1 MMKSSLPRIVF
12 SLVVVAILSFVSVVL
27 AQQEE
32 AASVETTK
40 SSWSGRV
47 DADVLSVRAR
57 PGTNYEVVS
66 KLQRGDIVEIV
77 SEQDGW
83 MEIYAPEDSRAWCAR
98 QFVSDEGVIT
108 GNQVRVRAG
117 PGLVFSPYYDL
128 PEGAKV
134 EMLGESRNGWQQ
146 ILVPKEATVWIHG
159 EFVSA
164 LKETEQPAATA
175 EEAAPVEA
183 LAAEEAV
190 DEMLEAVAGD
200 ESEELNARELSSVMA
215 PIDEETLDGVESP
228 IETTELEDAVEQ
240 AEAVVEREEHILQ
253 VEELNET
260 STSQELDTEALAV
273 VGVDEES
280 VVEKTEEATPSG
292 WGKTVPDAVPDK
304 VEVESEV
311 KTAAVTKPDIE
322 PDIEPVTEPVTEVAA
337 EIAVDVPKVSEDAT
351 VPSSPEV
358 VPISEEDLDQFNTQ
372 DEVEIVV
379 VATPS
384 DVEDE
389 DVEAVPVLVVEE
401 HAEQVPAEEQPLEI
415 VEMVPVEVPLVKV
428 PEVEVESQATRG
440 TLVSLGARAN
450 AYATHVV
457 ADLEDGHAFPKCYLV
472 SSRVNLREWEN
483 REVCVYGEEVW
494 YPEWS
499 RPTVRVSGVQL
510 LDTLD

>member
-1 MMKSSLPRIVF
+1 MMKSSFPRIVF
-12 SLVVVAILSFVSVVL
+12 SVVVIAILSFASVVR
-27 AQQEE
+27 AQQGEKTVV
-32 AASVETTK
+32 APQK
-40 SSWSGRV
+40 SSGHGRV

-66 KLQRGDIVEIV
+66 KLQRGDVVEIV

-83 MEIYAPEDSRAWCAR
+83 MEIFAPEDSRAWCAR
-98 QFVSDEGVIT
+98 QFISDEGVIT

-146 ILVPKEATVWIHG
+146 ILVPNEATVWIHG
-159 EFVSA
+159 EFVST
-164 LKETEQPAATA
+164 LNETEQTTATA
-175 EEAAPVEA
+175 EDAVSVKVQ
-183 LAAEEAV
+183 AAEKAV
-190 DEMLEAVAGD
+190 DEMLEAVAED
-200 ESEELNARELSSVMA
+200 EAEELNAQDLSSVMA
-215 PIDEETLDGVESP
+215 PVEEETLDGVEFP
-228 IETTELEDAVEQ
+228 VETTEPEDALEQ
-240 AEAVVEREEHILQ
+240 AEAVVEREKHIIPL
-253 VEELNET
+253 EEVNET
-260 STSQELDTEALAV
+260 SATEDLNAEVLAA
-273 VGVDEES
+273 VGVDEET
-280 VVEKTEEATPSG
+280 VIEKTEEAAPSG

-311 KTAAVTKPDIE
+311 KIAAVTQPDV
-322 PDIEPVTEPVTEVAA
+322 EPVTEMAA
-337 EIAVDVPKVSEDAT
+337 EIAVDVPNVSEGAT
-351 VPSSPEV
+351 VPSIPEV

-379 VATPS
+379 VTTPS

-389 DVEAVPVLVVEE
+389 DVEAALVEVVEE
-401 HAEQVPAEEQPLEI
+401 VAEQVPAEELPLEI
-415 VEMVPVEVPLVKV
+415 VETVPVEIPLVKV

-483 REVCVYGEEVW
+483 REVCVYGEEIW

-499 RPTVRVSGVQL
+499 RPTVRVNGVQL
-510 LDTLD
+510 LDTLDSLPVP